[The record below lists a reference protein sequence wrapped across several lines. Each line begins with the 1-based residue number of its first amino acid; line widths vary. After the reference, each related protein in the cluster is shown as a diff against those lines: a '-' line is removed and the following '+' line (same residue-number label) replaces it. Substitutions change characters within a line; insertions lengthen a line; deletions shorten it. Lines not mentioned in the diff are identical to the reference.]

1 MKVTITP
8 TGFDIF
14 IDDRLCGT
22 VFPKDNEVI
31 VDEVMT
37 VQELELFCSSVKS
50 VMGTDYV
57 DTMYS
62 RYAKE

>member
-1 MKVTITP
+1 MKATITP

-14 IDDRLCGT
+14 IDNRLCGT

-37 VQELELFCSSVKS
+37 VQELELFYSSVKS
-50 VMGTDYV
+50 VMDKDYSV
-57 DTMYS
+57 TIDT
-62 RYAKE
+62 EVIQ